1 MNVLIIGYPDSGKSK
16 LAEDM
21 VLEMSAPGERV
32 YIATMIPFG
41 EEGRARVEK
50 HRNMRAGKGFDT
62 IEAPYD
68 AASAA
73 KQAGVSRNATV
84 LLECLSNLVANEL
97 FERQTDS
104 DAVIEKTASDM
115 ERLAGSV
122 RNLVIV
128 SNHFEIDRDFDEE
141 TVLYAKT
148 LDTVNDILSKRADKV
163 IRL

>member
-68 AASAA
+68 AANAA

-104 DAVIEKTASDM
+104 DAVIEKTAADM